1 MLCPRDGKLSRDLAR
16 VDLNQPDCGLQWE
29 ERMLEPLEE
38 ASFVSEAGYLYTL
51 ASGDTQVARFSVM
64 IAVWGQADPIK

>member
-1 MLCPRDGKLSRDLAR
+1 
-16 VDLNQPDCGLQWE
+16 
-29 ERMLEPLEE
+29 MLEPLEE

-51 ASGDTQVARFSVM
+51 AGGDTQVARFSVM